1 MLSKEIEAFA
11 APGST
16 RIAPRALAE
25 ELDISMSDLADLI
38 GVGRSALYDA
48 DNGPKVQKALS
59 KLAQILVAATD
70 LAGSRRRAILW
81 FKHTPIPGY
90 RFKTPMDLFLAGD
103 YEAVRITIE
112 NIRNGVYA

>member
-1 MLSKEIEAFA
+1 MLSSDIEAFT
-11 APGST
+11 APGTT

-38 GVGRSALYDA
+38 GVGRSALYDS
-48 DNGPKVQKALS
+48 DNGPKVQKSLS
-59 KLAQILVAATD
+59 KLTQILVAATD

-81 FKHTPIPGY
+81 FKHNPIPGY
-90 RFKTPMDLFLAGD
+90 RFKTPMELFASGQ
-103 YEAVRITIE
+103 YETVRIIIE